1 MKLLISKIMLSDR
14 YTLITAALVLLLVVF
29 TFITFI
35 SANNL
40 KSENE
45 GLNTQLKE
53 MEMLGEGFFYIKD
66 MIESKEKKIGLTNVS
81 GVVPALEQMLNS
93 MGLEAK
99 IIKPLEKKRTKGFT
113 EEDAELQIENID
125 LNKIVN
131 LLYKIENSP
140 VPMKI
145 KTAHIKTTFEN
156 PNVFILSMTASLI
169 GKPGTTGITP

>member
-1 MKLLISKIMLSDR
+1 MKLLISKIILSDR
-14 YTLITAALVLLLVVF
+14 YTLITAALVLLLAVF

-45 GLNTQLKE
+45 GLNAQLKE
-53 MEMLGEGFFYIKD
+53 MEMLGEGFFHIKY

-99 IIKPLEKKRTKGFT
+99 IIKPLEKKKIKRFT

-125 LNKIVN
+125 LNEIVN

-169 GKPGTTGITP
+169 GK